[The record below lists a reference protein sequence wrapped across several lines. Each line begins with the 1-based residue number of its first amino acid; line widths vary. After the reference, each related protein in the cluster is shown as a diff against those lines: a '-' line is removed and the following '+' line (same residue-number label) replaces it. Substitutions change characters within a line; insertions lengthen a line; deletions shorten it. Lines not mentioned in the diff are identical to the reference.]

1 MHKRTS
7 LFTFQNKSLGLHD
20 SLSKKLRENSYQ
32 NSEFDDGNDG
42 NSEREKENQPSRLS

>member
-7 LFTFQNKSLGLHD
+7 LFTFQNKSLRLHD
-20 SLSKKLRENSYQ
+20 SLSKKLRENVYQ
-32 NSEFDDGNDG
+32 NSEFDDG